1 MRLFLLAA
9 AMILP
14 AGALAADGEPK
25 TDDTQKLICKNIRD
39 TGSRLAT
46 KRICMTEAEWAEHRR
61 NTKQDI
67 DKAQTTQINKG
78 G

>member
-1 MRLFLLAA
+1 MRLLLLSAVL
-9 AMILP
+9 ILP
-14 AGALAADGEPK
+14 AAAVAAGSERK
-25 TDDTQKLICKNIRD
+25 ADDPQKLICKNLRE

-46 KRICMTEAEWAEHRR
+46 KRVCMTEAEWAEQRR
-61 NTKQDI
+61 TTKEDI